1 MGNTP
6 KKKAKKSK
14 TKTPHL
20 TELFVHGQDVTISV
34 YANGQNYEIDVW
46 MQRPSPVHRDKA
58 QKKARARRAAT
69 KAMMLSGE
77 EQLAV
82 EQEIEEMDK
91 SEIVDSL
98 VEFDANDMSERA
110 QNDILYDKDVGS
122 DWSGEGNDYTALLEA
137 HGDRMNE
144 LLEFNEALEE
154 GQEDQ
159 AIVASEDEEL
169 LRIMDLIEKFEK
181 EKAERLVEIKDLSK
195 EKYMRRKES
204 ELRKEFKKR
213 WTDIEAGLAYYQEYR
228 VWMLYY
234 AIRNEGNH
242 SEFYFENSDDVLELP
257 QMVQAQFFSAY
268 EAIDMGVEDI
278 KNWLSLLNSYNLSE

>member
-6 KKKAKKSK
+6 KKKVKKLK

-34 YANGQNYEIDVW
+34 YANEQNYEVEVW
-46 MQRPSPVHRDKA
+46 MQRPNPVHRDKA

-69 KAMMLSGE
+69 KAIMLSGE

-91 SEIVDSL
+91 SEIADSL
-98 VEFDANDMSERA
+98 VEFDANEMSERA
-110 QNDILYDKDVGS
+110 QNDLLYDKDIGS
-122 DWSGEGNDYTALLEA
+122 DWSGDGNDYTALLEA

-154 GQEDQ
+154 GQEDEII
-159 AIVASEDEEL
+159 ALSEDEEL
-169 LRIMDLIEKFEK
+169 VRVMGLIEDFEK
-181 EKAERLVEIKDLSK
+181 EKAERLKEIKSITK
-195 EKYMRRKES
+195 EDYMRRKES
-204 ELRKEFKKR
+204 ELRKDFKKR

-234 AIRNEGNH
+234 AIRNVDNH
-242 SEFYFENSDDVLELP
+242 SEFYFDNADDVLELP